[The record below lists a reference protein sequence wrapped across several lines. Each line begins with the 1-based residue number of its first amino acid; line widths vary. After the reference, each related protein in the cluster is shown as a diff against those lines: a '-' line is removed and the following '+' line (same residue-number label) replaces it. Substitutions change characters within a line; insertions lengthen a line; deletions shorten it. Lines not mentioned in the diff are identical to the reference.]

1 MDKNISY
8 TCKNGLKSRFKANL
22 GSNSKLTGEYIAN
35 MINQNSDL
43 SIEKLAT
50 LQIFLYTIMETRLK
64 QINKYT
70 KKAVY

>member
-1 MDKNISY
+1 
-8 TCKNGLKSRFKANL
+8 
-22 GSNSKLTGEYIAN
+22 

-70 KKAVY
+70 KKAVYRNKDNKKLTEECLTKLIN